1 MLTVKKFAGSS
12 AGSPE
17 QLRNVAR
24 RCIEDYEK
32 GDDIVAVISSGDTL
46 AGALRKQAGVI
57 SGSPSKRELDML
69 MTTGAQGTAA
79 LLAMTLESLGVRAI
93 SLNAFQA
100 GIHVTGR
107 YGEARLKK
115 IDGSRIVD
123 ELGDRTIVVVA
134 GDQGVNAYHD
144 LATLGPG
151 GSNITAVELAGAL
164 KADSCEFYTDVD
176 GIYTADPSICPRARV
191 LRDVTYGEMM
201 DLATLGTGSIQPECV
216 ERAKKYGIP
225 LVIRSL
231 EQKTEG
237 TIVREETV
245 LEKNLVSGVALD
257 KKADRVSVL
266 GLRDEPGVAYRLF
279 DILAKA
285 QVNVDQILQ
294 SLGHDGS
301 EDISFTC
308 PEDQVEK
315 AVETLENSREKLPFT
330 KIDVDRDTAKVM
342 VTGSGMIGR
351 PGVAAKLFEALYNEN
366 INISMISTSEFRIT
380 CIISRKDGEKA
391 VNAIHDA
398 FSLDKTFAE

>member
-1 MLTVKKFAGSS
+1 M
-12 AGSPE
+12 
-17 QLRNVAR
+17 
-24 RCIEDYEK
+24 
-32 GDDIVAVISSGDTL
+32 
-46 AGALRKQAGVI
+46 
-57 SGSPSKRELDML
+57 
-69 MTTGAQGTAA
+69 
-79 LLAMTLESLGVRAI
+79 
-93 SLNAFQA
+93 
-100 GIHVTGR
+100 TGR

-231 EQKTEG
+231 EHKTEG

-245 LEKNLVSGVALD
+245 LEKNLISGVALD

-308 PEDQVEK
+308 PED
-315 AVETLENSREKLPFT
+315 SREKLPFT